1 MLLQKEPY
9 SEPAAKTCMALF
21 SAKSNGA
28 LIFCFRAASKK
39 RPAAVSQ
46 GEQALLGFLLAVAV
60 TLFVVQGF
68 CVSGECMQPHLYTG
82 ERVLANK
89 LAYSFGPPRRGE
101 IVIFHYPKDPKEVY
115 VKRVVG
121 LPGDT
126 IAIQNGSV
134 FINGK
139 LLPEPYKT
147 FAAHGD
153 MAPQAVPGGEY
164 FVMGDNRDVSD
175 DSRYWGGL
183 PRFDIIG
190 QAVACYWPPS
200 RCQVLK

>member
-1 MLLQKEPY
+1 MTT
-9 SEPAAKTCMALF
+9 SPASKVTTH
-21 SAKSNGA
+21 
-28 LIFCFRAASKK
+28 FRTASKK
-39 RPAAVSQ
+39 RSVAVSH

-60 TLFVVQGF
+60 TLFMVQGF
-68 CVSGECMQPHLYTG
+68 CVSGDCMQPHLYTG

-89 LAYSFGPPRRGE
+89 LAYHVGMPMRGE
-101 IVIFHYPKDPKEVY
+101 IVIFNYPKDPKEIY

-121 LPGDT
+121 LPGEMV
-126 IAIQNGSV
+126 AIQNGVVS
-134 FINGK
+134 INGR

-153 MAPQAVPGGEY
+153 MAPRAVPAGAY

-175 DSRYWGGL
+175 DSRYWGDL
-183 PRFDIIG
+183 PRDDIIG